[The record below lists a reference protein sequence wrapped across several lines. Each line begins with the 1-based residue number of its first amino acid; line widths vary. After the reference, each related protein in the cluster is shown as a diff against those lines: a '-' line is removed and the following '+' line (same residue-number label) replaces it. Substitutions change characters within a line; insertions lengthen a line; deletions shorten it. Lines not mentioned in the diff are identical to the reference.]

1 MFIKRKDSG
10 IFIEETGQCS
20 DQMWQEYGKQAGRNN
35 LSYKIA
41 IVEDQPDLRDNYAD
55 VFKDHGYQVSAYANR
70 SAAETAFSEALP
82 DLAVIDIGLGDEPEG
97 GFSLCQWLRQRS
109 NTVPI
114 IFLSARDSDLDIV
127 SGLRM
132 GADDYVTKDMS
143 LPHLLARVGA
153 LFRRIEILSKASA
166 EQATAAEQSI
176 QLGDLTLD
184 DKRFTTHWQNQLI
197 ELTLTEFWMIH
208 ALVQNPG
215 HVKKRQQL
223 MQDAHIYVDDA
234 TITSHIKRIRRKF
247 QKLDPQFDCIET
259 VYGLGYRWRA

>member
-1 MFIKRKDSG
+1 MNCGENMASTPKG
-10 IFIEETGQCS
+10 LTQ
-20 DQMWQEYGKQAGRNN
+20 Q

-41 IVEDQPDLRDNYAD
+41 IVEDEPDLRDNYAD
-55 VFKDHGYQVSAYANR
+55 VFGQNGYFVTTSSR
-70 SAAETAFSEALP
+70 PEAERAFESELP

-97 GFSLCQWLRQRS
+97 GFALCQWLRARS
-109 NTVPI
+109 KTVPI

-153 LFRRIEILSKASA
+153 LFRRIEILNASA
-166 EQATAAEQSI
+166 NEQTVIEV
-176 QLGDLTLD
+176 GDLNLD
-184 DKRFTTHWQNQLI
+184 DKRFVTSWQGQTVD
-197 ELTLTEFWMIH
+197 LTLTEFWMFH
-208 ALVQNPG
+208 ALIHNPG

-234 TITSHIKRIRRKF
+234 TITLISNGFGK
-247 QKLDPQFDCIET
+247 
-259 VYGLGYRWRA
+259 V

>member
-1 MFIKRKDSG
+1 M
-10 IFIEETGQCS
+10 
-20 DQMWQEYGKQAGRNN
+20 
-35 LSYKIA
+35 SYKIA
-41 IVEDQPDLRDNYAD
+41 IVEDEPDLRDNYAD
-55 VFKDHGYQVSAYANR
+55 VFGQNGYRVTTFSNRPEAESAFE
-70 SAAETAFSEALP
+70 SQLP

-97 GFSLCQWLRQRS
+97 GFALCQWLRSRS
-109 NTVPI
+109 KTVPI

-153 LFRRIEILSKASA
+153 LFRRIEILNSSNNDSTVI
-166 EQATAAEQSI
+166 EV
-176 QLGDLTLD
+176 GDLNLD
-184 DKRFTTHWQNQLI
+184 DKRFVTSWQG
-197 ELTLTEFWMIH
+197 EAVDLTLTEFWMIH

-247 QKLDPQFDCIET
+247 GAIDKSFDRIET
-259 VYGLGYRWRA
+259 VYGLGYRWKA

>member
-1 MFIKRKDSG
+1 M
-10 IFIEETGQCS
+10 
-20 DQMWQEYGKQAGRNN
+20 
-35 LSYKIA
+35 SYKIA
-41 IVEDQPDLRDNYAD
+41 IVEDEPDLRANYAD
-55 VFKDHGYQVSAYANR
+55 VFGQNGYQVTTHSNR
-70 SAAETAFSEALP
+70 PEAETAFDQQLP
-82 DLAVIDIGLGDEPEG
+82 DLAVIDIGLEDEPEG
-97 GFSLCQWLRQRS
+97 GFALCQWLRQRS
-109 NTVPI
+109 KSVPI

-153 LFRRIEILSKASA
+153 LFRRIEVLQTNNEDKILDV
-166 EQATAAEQSI
+166 
-176 QLGDLTLD
+176 GDLSLD
-184 DKRFTTHWQNQLI
+184 DKRFTTSWQSEPV

-247 QKLDPQFDCIET
+247 CAIDESFDRIET
-259 VYGLGYRWRA
+259 VYGMGYRWKT

>member
-1 MFIKRKDSG
+1 
-10 IFIEETGQCS
+10 
-20 DQMWQEYGKQAGRNN
+20 

-41 IVEDQPDLRDNYAD
+41 IVEDEPDLRDNYAD
-55 VFKDHGYQVSAYANR
+55 VFGQNGYSVTIHGSR
-70 SAAETAFSEALP
+70 PEAERAFESELP

-97 GFSLCQWLRQRS
+97 GFALCQWLRARS
-109 NTVPI
+109 KTVPI

-153 LFRRIEILSKASA
+153 LFRRIEILNASA
-166 EQATAAEQSI
+166 NEQTVIEV
-176 QLGDLTLD
+176 GDLNLD
-184 DKRFTTHWQNQLI
+184 DKRFVTSWQGQTVD
-197 ELTLTEFWMIH
+197 LTLTEFWMIH
-208 ALVQNPG
+208 ALIQNPG

-234 TITSHIKRIRRKF
+234 TITSHIKRIRKKF
-247 QKLDPQFDCIET
+247 SAIDTSFDRIET
-259 VYGLGYRWRA
+259 VYGLGYRWKA